1 MKKLPK
7 PIPSSAPRQLSMGF
21 NSVRLRVM
29 EPDERASALS
39 LLASVLMEAAG
50 DAAGE
55 SSDDQC

>member
-7 PIPSSAPRQLSMGF
+7 PIPSSTPRQLSMGF

-39 LLASVLMEAAG
+39 LLATVLMEAAG

>member
-1 MKKLPK
+1 
-7 PIPSSAPRQLSMGF
+7 MGF